1 MKIFVDIDG
10 TICKNTSNTNYSNAK
25 PIMKNIT
32 LINKLYDDG
41 HEITYWSARGTVTGI
56 NWEKVTKNQ
65 FHEWGVKYHFL
76 SLGEKPVFDLLV
88 DDKVLNVNQIDSIYE
103 MLKTIKDNE

>member
-1 MKIFVDIDG
+1 MKIFVDIDD
-10 TICKNTSNTNYSNAK
+10 TICKNISNSNYSSAK

-56 NWEKVTKNQ
+56 NWEKVTKDQ
-65 FHEWGVKYHFL
+65 FQEWGVKYHFL
-76 SLGEKPVFDLLV
+76 SLGKKPVFDLLV
-88 DDKVLNVNQIDSIYE
+88 DDKALNVNQIDRIDE
-103 MLKTIKDNE
+103 MIKTIKDNE